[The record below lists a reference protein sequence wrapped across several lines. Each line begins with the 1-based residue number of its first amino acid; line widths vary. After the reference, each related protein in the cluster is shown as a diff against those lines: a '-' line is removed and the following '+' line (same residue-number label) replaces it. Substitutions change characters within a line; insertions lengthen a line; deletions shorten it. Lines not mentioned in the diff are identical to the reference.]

1 MKGRP
6 QAVRRAAGP
15 RPDDTKADPRVPGGD
30 RAARHAA
37 PGRRD
42 PGPRPRVPPHGQRG
56 RVRERPA
63 WQLADGTQTG
73 WAARGVLASYLHLH
87 WGRAVRRRNPP
98 SPDRP
103 RSPPSRPMSQDH
115 RWRSRSGRGIALG
128 STSGPRP
135 PTGSPNP
142 SPGRRRIHDW
152 CVSTKSTLYVHTIR
166 QLQERGAEPTVGVC
180 PPAMRHKQSPGWRLA
195 TPSARVSRPACGAS
209 WPISNDWC
217 PASHRAATSS
227 RWPAQPACSPPW
239 ASNISS
245 ALSAG

>member
-1 MKGRP
+1 VLPARARMTPKLTLGYREATALHDTP
-6 QAVRRAAGP
+6 LLAAG
-15 RPDDTKADPRVPGGD
+15 T
-30 RAARHAA
+30 
-37 PGRRD
+37 
-42 PGPRPRVPPHGQRG
+42 
-56 RVRERPA
+56 RVRAHEFHRTDSEPVYSERPA

-227 RWPAQPACSPPW
+227 RWPAEPACSPPW